1 MELEECI
8 LLLKVQKKTFF
19 KKTVINSNFFPENE
33 IPCTV
38 TAVEIN
44 EWANKVYSFNF
55 PETKVQN
62 RNVQFLNSEFITKL
76 KIDTILM
83 SPPCQPFTR
92 NGNCKDVEDAR
103 TDAFLHICSLLNQ
116 LATVERILMENVQGF
131 EKSRAREIFIESLKN
146 SGFFYQ
152 EFMLSPTGLGVPN
165 SRTRYYCIAR
175 KSDKFKF
182 GCEELLE
189 KFPFS
194 ESELK
199 CSKIS
204 EIIEEDEEKFLIPKN
219 ALLKRLFLLD
229 IRFKDS
235 VSSNCFTKAYTRY
248 TEGTGSVFCP
258 IPEDKANEILKKAK
272 ELETTNE
279 SEKFLECV
287 AELNLRYFSPKEVSR
302 LMSFPEKFD
311 FPKET
316 GRNKKYRLLG
326 NSLNVKVVAELI
338 KLLFLKE

>member
-1 MELEECI
+1 M
-8 LLLKVQKKTFF
+8 
-19 KKTVINSNFFPENE
+19 
-33 IPCTV
+33 

-55 PETKVQN
+55 PETKVNN
-62 RNVQFLNSEFITKL
+62 RNVQFLTSDFITKQ

-103 TDAFLHICSLLNQ
+103 TDAFLHICSLLEE
-116 LATVERILMENVQGF
+116 LTTVERILMENVQGF
-131 EKSRAREIFIESLKN
+131 EKSKARDIFIEALKS

-152 EFMLSPTGLGVPN
+152 EFMLSPTSLGIPN

-175 KSDKFKF
+175 KSDKFNF

-189 KFPFS
+189 KFPI
-194 ESELK
+194 EMGLK

-204 EIIEEDEEKFLIPKN
+204 EIIEETDEKFLIPKN

-229 IRFKDS
+229 IRYKDS
-235 VSSNCFTKAYTRY
+235 TGSNCFTKAYTRY

-258 IPEDKANEILKKAK
+258 IQEDKAGEILKRAK
-272 ELETTNE
+272 ELEATD

-287 AELNLRYFSPKEVSR
+287 TELNLRYFSPKEVSR
-302 LMSFPEKFD
+302 LMSFPDQFD

>member
-1 MELEECI
+1 
-8 LLLKVQKKTFF
+8 
-19 KKTVINSNFFPENE
+19 
-33 IPCTV
+33 
-38 TAVEIN
+38 
-44 EWANKVYSFNF
+44 
-55 PETKVQN
+55 
-62 RNVQFLNSEFITKL
+62 
-76 KIDTILM
+76 M

-92 NGNCKDVEDAR
+92 NGNCLDVEDAR
-103 TDAFLHICSLLNQ
+103 TDAFLHICSLLNE
-116 LATVERILMENVQGF
+116 LTTVDRILMENVQGF
-131 EKSRAREIFIESLKN
+131 EKSKAREIFIESLKS

-152 EFMLSPTGLGVPN
+152 EFMLSPTVLGVPN

-175 KSDKFKF
+175 KNYKFQF
-182 GCEELLE
+182 GCDDDELME

-194 ESELK
+194 EKEAEAR
-199 CSKIS
+199 CSQIS
-204 EIIEEDEEKFLIPKN
+204 EIIEETDEKFLIPKN

-235 VSSNCFTKAYTRY
+235 VGSNCFTKAYTRY

-258 IPEDKANEILKKAK
+258 IPEDRADEILKKAK
-272 ELETTNE
+272 ELESSD
-279 SEKFLECV
+279 SEKFLELV
-287 AELNLRYFSPKEVSR
+287 TELNLRYFSPKEVSR

-338 KLLFLKE
+338 KLLFLKK

>member
-1 MELEECI
+1 
-8 LLLKVQKKTFF
+8 
-19 KKTVINSNFFPENE
+19 
-33 IPCTV
+33 
-38 TAVEIN
+38 
-44 EWANKVYSFNF
+44 
-55 PETKVQN
+55 
-62 RNVQFLNSEFITKL
+62 
-76 KIDTILM
+76 M

-103 TDAFLHICSLLNQ
+103 TDAFLHICSLLEE
-116 LATVERILMENVQGF
+116 LTTVERILMENVQGF
-131 EKSRAREIFIESLKN
+131 EKSKAREIFIKSLKS

-152 EFMLSPTGLGVPN
+152 EFMLSPTCLGIPN

-175 KSDKFKF
+175 KSEKFKF
-182 GCEELLE
+182 DCEELLE
-189 KFPFS
+189 KFPFN
-194 ESELK
+194 ETEK
-199 CSKIS
+199 KFSKIS
-204 EIIEEDEEKFLIPKN
+204 EIIEENDEKFLIPKN
-219 ALLKRLFLLD
+219 ALLKRIFLLD

-258 IPEDKANEILKKAK
+258 ISEDKASEILKKAK
-272 ELETTNE
+272 ELESTNE

-287 AELNLRYFSPKEVSR
+287 TELNLRYFSPKEVSR
-302 LMSFPEKFD
+302 LMSFPENFD